1 LPKSCLYLKNDSIQS
16 MSLISPKKGRLLIA
30 EPSILNDNSFNR
42 SIILLTEHTKNN
54 SIGFII
60 NKPLSFTVQDL
71 VPETDCSF
79 PVYQGG
85 PVEQDNLYFVHKV
98 PNLIHDSIEV
108 ANGIFWG
115 GNFDSLKELLN
126 SQKLKISDIRFFLG
140 YSGWEHNQ
148 LEDELKTDSWFISE
162 NNYSNIFATDNTTIW
177 KNKLLEKGG
186 KYKIWANAPGDIQLN

>member
-1 LPKSCLYLKNDSIQS
+1 MTKI
-16 MSLISPKKGRLLIA
+16 SLKKGRLLIA

-42 SIILLTEHTKNN
+42 SIILLTEHTRNN

-60 NKPLSFTVQDL
+60 NKPLSFKVQDL
-71 VPETDCSF
+71 VPEIDCSF

-98 PNLIHDSIEV
+98 PELIPESIEV

-115 GNFDSLKELLN
+115 GNFDSLKDLLN
-126 SQKLKISDIRFFLG
+126 NQKLEISDIRFFLG
-140 YSGWEHNQ
+140 YSGWERNQ
-148 LEDELKTDSWFISE
+148 LEDEINSDSWFISE
-162 NNYSNIFATDNTTIW
+162 NNYSNIFAVDNETIW